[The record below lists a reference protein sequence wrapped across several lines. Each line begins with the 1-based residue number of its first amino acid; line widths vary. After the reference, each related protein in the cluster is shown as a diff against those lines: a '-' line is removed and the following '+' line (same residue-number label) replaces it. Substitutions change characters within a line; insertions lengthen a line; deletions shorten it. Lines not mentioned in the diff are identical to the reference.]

1 MLLILVSGRRA
12 TDNGTEEGDREQTPS
27 MNGSEAWTE
36 HVVLASARVPGK
48 VEEVAMLQY
57 FPKID

>member
-1 MLLILVSGRRA
+1 MGLRRV
-12 TDNGTEEGDREQTPS
+12 TGNERPLR
-27 MNGSEAWTE
+27 MGSEAWTE

-48 VEEVAMLQY
+48 VEEVAMLQC